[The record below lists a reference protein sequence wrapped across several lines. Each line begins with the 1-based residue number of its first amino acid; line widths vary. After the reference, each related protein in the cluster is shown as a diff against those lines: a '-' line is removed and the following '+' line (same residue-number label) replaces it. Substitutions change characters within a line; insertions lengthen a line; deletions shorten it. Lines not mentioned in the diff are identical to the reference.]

1 MEQIASLLVL
11 PQVDKG
17 LRSSLDAAGVPLAP
31 NGEVAGALAR
41 LERAATRTAIEKLRH
56 NDSTCILEADLV
68 ETDVVNATA
77 EAVLREKLPPF
88 SPAVPLEKG
97 EVRIAYLVQV
107 SKKDQ
112 LHLIKRTFD
121 RLYSPLDTFLY
132 ETDAKSLPA
141 QDVREALAGENKTL
155 PANVQVRESRHAGFF
170 FYPRVA
176 VLLAGVEAVV
186 KQSKD
191 WDVLVH
197 LSESGYPL
205 HRPEWIRRA
214 LGMYRHTSFI
224 ESVPYRLQG
233 TAAEHEKLTATEPPN
248 APKPALRGA
257 KPDCPEGT
265 KWCTKCQKC
274 LETPCEDKEMKEAD
288 HPGHAGKSD
297 YAEILSADFIQS
309 GRAEHGEHKETAHKE
324 HKETAHKKPAH
335 SNWWFWAKTE
345 PVASCGVSAVPV
357 PKGKAFPLDAMA
369 DRGFDF
375 RHGEEWNI
383 LTRELCEYVADP
395 RLADFKQLM
404 SFRWGAD
411 EMFWPTL
418 IANIPNFSQRV
429 APASM
434 WFKRWQGHGSTPHSP
449 DLIQWPHHTPELF
462 ASRPHHLFVRK
473 LRLPESQTTV
483 DWLDKDADEEAK
495 HMPANGTVAFY
506 PLSLP
511 TSNKANT
518 PVNQFKS

>member
-1 MEQIASLLVL
+1 LTE
-11 PQVDKG
+11 
-17 LRSSLDAAGVPLAP
+17 
-31 NGEVAGALAR
+31 
-41 LERAATRTAIEKLRH
+41 LERDATRKALDQLRH
-56 NDSTCILEADLV
+56 NDSLCTLAADLV
-68 ETDVVNATA
+68 LTNVVNMTA
-77 EAVLREKLPPF
+77 EEVLKKGLPQFPNV
-88 SPAVPLEKG
+88 ALKDTG
-97 EVRIAYLVQV
+97 EVRIAYLIQV

-112 LHLIKRTFD
+112 LHLIKRTYD
-121 RLYSPLDTFLY
+121 RLYSPIDTFLY
-132 ETDAKSLPA
+132 LTDASSLPEK
-141 QDVREALAGENKTL
+141 DVREALAGKNKDL
-155 PANVQVRESRHAGFF
+155 PANVKVREGRHAGFF

-197 LSESGYPL
+197 LSESGYPV
-205 HRPEWIRRA
+205 HRSEWIRRA

-233 TAAEHEKLTATEPPN
+233 AAASSAEAPHRATKAATAPTKASVPQKTSPQ
-248 APKPALRGA
+248 KGLRGA
-257 KPDCPEGT
+257 KA
-265 KWCTKCQKC
+265 
-274 LETPCEDKEMKEAD
+274 AD
-288 HPGHAGKSD
+288 HPAP
-297 YAEILSADFIQS
+297 SAKPLGS
-309 GRAEHGEHKETAHKE
+309 PVEHSAHS
-324 HKETAHKKPAH
+324 KKTAH
-335 SNWWFWAKTE
+335 SNWWFWAKRE

-357 PKGKAFPLDAMA
+357 PKGKAFPLEAMS

-383 LTRELCEYVADP
+383 LTRELCEYVAHPD
-395 RLADFKQLM
+395 LADFKKLM

-418 IANIPNFSQRV
+418 IANIPNFTQSV
-429 APASM
+429 SPASM

-462 ASRPHHLFVRK
+462 ASRPHHFFVRK

-506 PLSLP
+506 PLNLP
-511 TSNKANT
+511 KSNA
-518 PVNQFKS
+518 PRAH

>member
-1 MEQIASLLVL
+1 VEEIASSLVL
-11 PQVDKG
+11 PQVDRG
-17 LRSSLDAAGVPLAP
+17 LRKSGVLPPHNAS
-31 NGEVAGALAR
+31 EAHAFSR
-41 LERAATRTAIEKLRH
+41 LEREAARKALDKLRH
-56 NDSTCILEADLV
+56 NDSACILAADLV
-68 ETDVVNATA
+68 STDLVNLTA
-77 EAVLREKLPPF
+77 EAVLRQGLPPF
-88 SPAVPLEKG
+88 STFARAPSDGG

-112 LHLIKRTFD
+112 LHLVKRTFD
-121 RLYSPLDTFLY
+121 RLYSPRDTFLY
-132 ETDAKSLPA
+132 STDAKSLSGK
-141 QDVREALAGENKTL
+141 DVREALAGKNKTL

-176 VLLAGVEAVV
+176 VLLSGVEAIVN
-186 KQSKD
+186 QSKD

-197 LSESGYPL
+197 LSESGYPVH
-205 HRPEWIRRA
+205 HREWIRRA

-233 TAAEHEKLTATEPPN
+233 PAAATTGEGAAQRHEPTADPASQKEA
-248 APKPALRGA
+248 AKPALRGA
-257 KPDCPEGT
+257 KVG
-265 KWCTKCQKC
+265 
-274 LETPCEDKEMKEAD
+274 D
-288 HPGHAGKSD
+288 HTVH
-297 YAEILSADFIQS
+297 
-309 GRAEHGEHKETAHKE
+309 HGESPGSQPTNGAHSKA
-324 HKETAHKKPAH
+324 AHSKAAH
-335 SNWWFWAKTE
+335 SNWWFWDKKE
-345 PVASCGVSAVPV
+345 PVASCGLAAVPV

-383 LTRELCEYVADP
+383 LTRELCEYVAQP
-395 RLADFKQLM
+395 GLADFKMLM

-418 IANIPNFSQRV
+418 IANIPNFTQKV
-429 APASM
+429 DPASM
-434 WFKRWQGHGSTPHSP
+434 WYKRWQGHGSTPHSP

-462 ASRPHHLFVRK
+462 DSRPHHFFVRK

-506 PLSLP
+506 PFNLP
-511 TSNKANT
+511 RSNMANT
-518 PVNQFKS
+518 H

>member
-1 MEQIASLLVL
+1 
-11 PQVDKG
+11 VDRG
-17 LRSSLDAAGVPLAP
+17 LRASGVTVP
-31 NGEVAGALAR
+31 NGSQHALTR
-41 LERAATRTAIEKLRH
+41 LEKVATSKAMDKLRH
-56 NDSTCILEADLV
+56 NDSGCILAADLV
-68 ETDVVNATA
+68 LTDVVNTTA
-77 EAVLREKLPPF
+77 EEVLRKGLPAF
-88 SPAVPLEKG
+88 SPAVPSDMG

-112 LHLIKRTFD
+112 LKLLKRTFD
-121 RLYSPLDTFLY
+121 RLYSPHDTFLY
-132 ETDAKSLPA
+132 LTDAKSLPGK
-141 QDVREALAGENKTL
+141 DVREALAGKNKTL
-155 PANVQVRESRHAGFF
+155 PANVQVKESQHAGFF

-197 LSESGYPL
+197 LSESGYPV
-205 HRPEWIRRA
+205 HTSEWIRRA

-233 TAAEHEKLTATEPPN
+233 SAASTGAGDAHHEAAHPATDPKKPALKDPKKTSTELKKPATALQKTATS
-248 APKPALRGA
+248 PALRGA
-257 KPDCPEGT
+257 KAAEGHKAPGST
-265 KWCTKCQKC
+265 SEHAKHSK
-274 LETPCEDKEMKEAD
+274 TP
-288 HPGHAGKSD
+288 
-297 YAEILSADFIQS
+297 
-309 GRAEHGEHKETAHKE
+309 
-324 HKETAHKKPAH
+324 H

-357 PKGKAFPLDAMA
+357 PKGKAFPLEAMS

-383 LTRELCEYVADP
+383 LTRELCEYVAHPD
-395 RLADFKQLM
+395 LADFKKLM

-418 IANIPNFSQRV
+418 IANIPNFSQKV

-434 WFKRWQGHGSTPHSP
+434 WYKRWQGHGSTPHSP

-462 ASRPHHLFVRK
+462 SSRPHHFFVRK

-506 PLSLP
+506 PLNLP
-511 TSNKANT
+511 TSKTAVT
-518 PVNQFKS
+518 R